1 MEPGIYWPRIFP
13 GDGSAACEISNTAR
27 PAACRHGTRIA
38 ASRANMKRVLRNIQS
53 AMFIKF
59 DGGETDSFQSARLFL
74 SYDEAVAFCMAHNLA
89 DVELVVRTDGES
101 EYTVPVPT
109 EYVIAG
115 EDDGATEI
123 YVPDNGSP
131 AEPSAEPMPHS
142 LLQAFEQ
149 PCACDRDIGVAVQV
163 HVSERGTEGRPA
175 VDDDEGDTLCILM
188 DETEAAIS
196 EYADFEQAAQAPEFH
211 FSPPEK
217 CDSCGVD
224 LRERWFF
231 VDGRVRGSGEWRDMC
246 SQCFFATGARIGR
259 GKGQLYQRQ
268 ADGRWLLVGG
278 FPS

>member
-1 MEPGIYWPRIFP
+1 
-13 GDGSAACEISNTAR
+13 
-27 PAACRHGTRIA
+27 
-38 ASRANMKRVLRNIQS
+38 MKRVLRNIQS

-74 SYDEAVAFCMAHNLA
+74 SYDEAVAFCIAHGLA
-89 DVELVVRTDGES
+89 KVELVVHTEGES

-115 EDDGATEI
+115 EDDGDAEI
-123 YVPDNGSP
+123 YVQDNGRPTEANEEPEAYSVIMP
-131 AEPSAEPMPHS
+131 AST
-142 LLQAFEQ
+142 LQVFEQ
-149 PCACDRDIGVAVQV
+149 TGACDRDIGLAVQV
-163 HVSERGTEGRPA
+163 HQSDRRSEGCPEVKDEEGNA
-175 VDDDEGDTLCILM
+175 LVILL

-196 EYADFEQAAQAPEFH
+196 EYADFEQAGHAPEFH

-231 VDGRVRGSGEWRDMC
+231 VDGRIRESGEWRDMC
-246 SQCFFATGARIGR
+246 SRCFFATGARIGW

-278 FPS
+278 FAS

>member
-1 MEPGIYWPRIFP
+1 
-13 GDGSAACEISNTAR
+13 
-27 PAACRHGTRIA
+27 
-38 ASRANMKRVLRNIQS
+38 MKRVLRNIQS

-74 SYDEAVAFCMAHNLA
+74 SYDEAVAFCMSHNLTEI
-89 DVELVVRTDGES
+89 ELVVRTEGES

-115 EDDGATEI
+115 EDGATEI
-123 YVPDNGSP
+123 YVPDNGFP
-131 AEPSAEPMPHS
+131 TETSAEPMS
-142 LLQAFEQ
+142 QSTLQVFEQ
-149 PCACDRDIGVAVQV
+149 TSACDRDIGLAVQV
-163 HVSERGTEGRPA
+163 HESPRGTEACPE
-175 VDDDEGDTLCILM
+175 VEDDGGDALCILM

-196 EYADFEQAAQAPEFH
+196 EYADFEQAAHAPEFH
-211 FSPPEK
+211 SSPPEK

-246 SQCFFATGARIGR
+246 SQCFFTTGARIGR
-259 GKGQLYQRQ
+259 GKGQLYQRK

-278 FPS
+278 FPSLLH